1 MNRILNAT
9 KLDFLAAKSALKMT
23 AILLLIGIVIGA
35 LAQGSIYTMI
45 FTMVF
50 SVTSCG
56 SIFPMHER
64 SHSDKLYG
72 ILPLKKS
79 EMIMGRYLYAL
90 IIGAVYV
97 VIAAILG
104 CIMSRVTGDNLD
116 ALNYW
121 ATLALAF
128 IYFGFAVGVSYP
140 IYLKF
145 SFAKAYVF
153 TMLPMYIIAVL
164 ILVLTK
170 KTNFISNLGHVIQ
183 FFTANQ
189 VLVPIFG
196 ILGRADFA
204 DGLRADREPD
214 LHKKRNLTL
223 IQIFQG
229 GIYHVN

>member
-9 KLDFLAAKSALKMT
+9 KLDFYASKSALRMT
-23 AILLLIGIVIGA
+23 IILLLIGIVIGA
-35 LAQGSIYTMI
+35 SSKQPIYTMI

-56 SIFPMHER
+56 SIFPTHEK

-90 IIGAVYV
+90 IIGAVYT

-104 CIMSRVTGDNLD
+104 LVMSRIMNVSLD
-116 ALNYW
+116 SFTFW
-121 ATLALAF
+121 ATLMLAF
-128 IYFGFAVGVSYP
+128 IYFSFAVGVSYP

-153 TMLPMYIIAVL
+153 TMLPMYVIAVL
-164 ILVLTK
+164 ILFLTK
-170 KTNFISNLGHVIQ
+170 KTNFISNL
-183 FFTANQ
+183 NQ
-189 VLVPIFG
+189 VMRYFTDNLILIPILG
-196 ILGRADFA
+196 ILI
-204 DGLRADREPD
+204 GLVLLAISA
-214 LHKKRNLTL
+214 LIANL
-223 IQIFQG
+223 
-229 GIYHVN
+229 IYTRKEI